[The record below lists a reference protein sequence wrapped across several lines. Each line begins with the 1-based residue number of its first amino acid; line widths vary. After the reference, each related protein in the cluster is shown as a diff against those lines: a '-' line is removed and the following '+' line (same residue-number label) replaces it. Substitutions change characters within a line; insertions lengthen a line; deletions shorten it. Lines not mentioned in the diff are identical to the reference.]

1 MGKESLLNGLLILGS
16 TQIESE
22 TGTGVGLFNV
32 NRRLMMTF
40 GDQAAL
46 SIKSELNEGT
56 AISFRIPKIGGRM
69 CDANNPY
76 LNRR

>member
-1 MGKESLLNGLLILGS
+1 M
-16 TQIESE
+16 QIESE

-46 SIKSELNEGT
+46 KIESKENEGT
-56 AISFRIPKIGGRM
+56 VISFRIPKLGVNI
-69 CDANNPY
+69 
-76 LNRR
+76 